1 MKIALGV
8 ILLVLC
14 ALYLIVN
21 VKKLVKAIKT
31 RKKEKENHE
40 RQSSSVCATEN
51 VENTGEKE

>member
-8 ILLVLC
+8 MLLILC
-14 ALYLIVN
+14 ALYLFVN
-21 VKKLVKAIKT
+21 VKKLIKAIKT

-40 RQSSSVCATEN
+40 HQSSSAGATEN